1 MKKMRPRS
9 IETRKNFSECDKP
22 ELIEI
27 VKQLQIKLKS
37 KKDELQKVK
46 TKLSITRT
54 KLVKLKDTVIYQRKR
69 ILELY
74 PSAQPVLNIKI

>member
-1 MKKMRPRS
+1 MRPRS

-22 ELIEI
+22 ELIDV

-37 KKDELQKVK
+37 KKDALQKVR
-46 TKLSITRT
+46 TKLSATRT
-54 KLVKLKDTVIYQRKR
+54 KLIKLKDTVIYQRKR

-74 PSAQPVLNIKI
+74 PDTQSVLNIKI